1 MPFRSPVVVL
11 LVQVDVG
18 SRELYAAFLRCHG
31 FLPISVRTASEGLTV
46 APHAD
51 VIVTETLL
59 PGRIDGIELIARLK
73 SGERTRTIP
82 VIVLTVCAWPAERER
97 AEQAGCDVFLA
108 QPCLPDALLR
118 EVHRVL
124 APSHSRDVHD
134 TATTGNLPNE
144 AANSRRLAADP
155 TRLKRR

>member
-1 MPFRSPVVVL
+1 MPSRSRAVVL
-11 LVQVDVG
+11 LVQVGVD
-18 SRELYAAFLRCHG
+18 RALYAAFLRCHG
-31 FLPISVRTASEGLTV
+31 FLPIPVKTASEGLIV

-59 PGRIDGIELIARLK
+59 PGRIDGIEFIARLK

-97 AEQAGCDVFLA
+97 AEHAGCDVFLTK
-108 QPCLPDALLR
+108 PCLPDALLR

-124 APSHSRDVHD
+124 ALSGSRVHD
-134 TATTGNLPNE
+134 ATTKRYLRSE
-144 AANSRRLAADP
+144 RADC
-155 TRLKRR
+155 